1 LLFFHNVT
9 SRPVITITDFA
20 VSRSQKPIQGLRNSF
35 GSFAALAAIRR
46 TSSRVQ
52 HGWLFW

>member
-1 LLFFHNVT
+1 
-9 SRPVITITDFA
+9 VITITDFA

-52 HGWLFW
+52 HGWSFW